1 MNLQIPPLNSRYDD
15 LISLIR
21 DTFDNFILKYK
32 KNIKVDNEVIEYLA
46 HLNWDGNDIEII
58 QNIKYIVIEASSK
71 ILSIEFVKRCMA
83 KKNFEPIKN
92 QNIYDPILNAYY
104 KYNGNRT
111 KMAKELDI
119 STTTL
124 WRKLKKYNL
133 E

>member
-1 MNLQIPPLNSRYDD
+1 M
-15 LISLIR
+15 
-21 DTFDNFILKYK
+21 KYK